1 MGVWDRQGAG
11 QPPGNG
17 HSSAQVSSRLLVG
30 RLGRPHA
37 NCIAGEYYIN
47 QYNIIG
53 GAGVYCGLA
62 AALPLNHS
70 HPPATLDVF
79 PLPGCQIN
87 TNPIMCEHTVE
98 YWQQW
103 WWVVIN

>member
-1 MGVWDRQGAG
+1 MVISWVYGIDRALGNLREMGIRLHKSVRGYWWVVWVVLTPIA
-11 QPPGNG
+11 
-17 HSSAQVSSRLLVG
+17 SLVSITL
-30 RLGRPHA
+30 
-37 NCIAGEYYIN
+37 I
-47 QYNIIG
+47 NIIILE
-53 GAGVYCGLA
+53 VPVFT
-62 AALPLNHS
+62 ALPRDHS